1 MMVLCFFT
9 EIQHKKSLAPQ
20 AKDFFSLLM
29 WLKLHLTPAVQGY

>member
-20 AKDFFSLLM
+20 AKDFLVYLC
-29 WLKLHLTPAVQGY
+29 G

>member
-20 AKDFFSLLM
+20 TKDFFKSLM
-29 WLKLHLTPAVQGY
+29 WLKPHLTPAVQGY